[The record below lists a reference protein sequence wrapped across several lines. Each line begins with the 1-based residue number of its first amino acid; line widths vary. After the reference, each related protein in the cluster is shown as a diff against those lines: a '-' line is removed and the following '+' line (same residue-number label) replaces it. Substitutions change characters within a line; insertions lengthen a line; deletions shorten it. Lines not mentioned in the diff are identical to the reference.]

1 MGGGGLLSHISNIIR
16 FHLLSVIIALND
28 LRDEFSVC
36 FPVIVIIDMDDSCSI
51 SKAEMSDFLMDSL
64 FYIALLYY
72 LIYWRICYVRSA
84 QEDSEQSAPVLSR
97 WGGGGRAPLP
107 RSGLWVVRCIVG
119 QIVGCYGDLAGGLC
133 ALCSRFAPLS
143 TPLSLLI
150 SENL

>member
-1 MGGGGLLSHISNIIR
+1 MSTGLWPGGGGFRGLSHISNIIR

-36 FPVIVIIDMDDSCSI
+36 FPVIVIIDMDDSRSI

-97 WGGGGRAPLP
+97 RGGGVEHHCHAQDCG
-107 RSGLWVVRCIVG
+107 W
-119 QIVGCYGDLAGGLC
+119 
-133 ALCSRFAPLS
+133 
-143 TPLSLLI
+143 
-150 SENL
+150 